1 MYTFLLDDRMLE
13 VFISYNEEDGS
24 SVIITEMLN

>member
-1 MYTFLLDDRMLE
+1 MYTFQMGDRLLE
-13 VFISYNEEDGS
+13 VVISYNDEDGS